1 MPFTDRHPA
10 WLAVGLVPLA
20 MAAAVGLLAA
30 VEPALGL
37 AAGAAALYGAVVL
50 RSPALAVA
58 LWVPAFS
65 LTFVPAGNAL
75 LRVGF
80 PAALLAVAVARMR
93 APAIP
98 SPVWRHR
105 GWLTAVL
112 VLFAWVLGS
121 VVWAAEPHRVLSE
134 AWKAALAVF
143 AALAIVAVVRRR
155 EHALWLVAALVAGP
169 VLSAALGLVG
179 GSGVEGFAAGTNT
192 FGRLTGGAGDANQ
205 LAAGLVP
212 AIALALGLFVA
223 VRHPAARLAAAAA
236 VGVSVI
242 GIAAS
247 ESRGGLIGLC
257 ALMVFLLVLLRGA
270 RAVLVLVMVGALAA
284 AAVYVAAS
292 PHSLDRITS
301 FDAEG
306 TGRADLWR
314 VAWQMA
320 LDNPL
325 GVGLDNFRAVSGE
338 YAQAVGPITQLHHFV
353 DRPVVAHSTYL
364 QLLAE
369 SGVVGVVLFAGVV
382 VAALRSA
389 LRAARLFERAGDV
402 AMAVVA
408 RASAAALLGFL
419 VAAAFISFAFS
430 YRMWALLALGPA
442 LLSVAAWRG
451 DAHVASGGH
460 DAAS

>member
-1 MPFTDRHPA
+1 
-10 WLAVGLVPLA
+10 
-20 MAAAVGLLAA
+20 
-30 VEPALGL
+30 
-37 AAGAAALYGAVVL
+37 
-50 RSPALAVA
+50 
-58 LWVPAFS
+58 
-65 LTFVPAGNAL
+65 
-75 LRVGF
+75 
-80 PAALLAVAVARMR
+80 
-93 APAIP
+93 
-98 SPVWRHR
+98 
-105 GWLTAVL
+105 
-112 VLFAWVLGS
+112 VLFAWALGS
-121 VVWAAEPHRVLSE
+121 VVWAHDPGLVLGE
-134 AWKAALAVF
+134 GWKAALAVF

-169 VLSAALGLVG
+169 VISALVGLVG
-179 GSGVEGFAAGTNT
+179 GASVEGFAAGTNT

-223 VRHPAARLAAAAA
+223 VRHPAARLAALAA
-236 VGVSVI
+236 VGVGVI

-247 ESRGGLIGLC
+247 ESRGGLIGLA
-257 ALMVFLLVLLRGA
+257 ALMVFLLVLLRGG
-270 RAVLVLVMVGALAA
+270 RAVLVLVMAGAVLAA
-284 AAVYVAAS
+284 LLYVAAS

-325 GVGLDNFRAVSGE
+325 GVGLDNFRAVSWE
-338 YAQAVGPITQLHHFV
+338 YAQAVGPITHLHHLV

-369 SGVVGVVLFAGVV
+369 TGVVGLVLFAGVAI
-382 VAALRSA
+382 AAVWSS
-389 LRAARLFERAGDV
+389 LRAASLFERAGDA

-442 LLSVAAWRG
+442 LLTVAGRRG
-451 DAHVASGGH
+451 AGHVPSGGH
-460 DAAS
+460 AEAS